1 MVTENHSM
9 VNTTVQKRF
18 SLRVSLHN
26 IYALITSSPVA
37 TVGFSITFMWVLIAV
52 FAPLLA
58 PYDPLVSNEA
68 IMNQAPTP
76 EHWLGTDT
84 YGRDVLSRVIYGARP
99 VLLLAPISVLI
110 SMTIGILLGLPAA
123 YFRGKSDETIMRLVD
138 VIMSFPVILIYM
150 IVITVLG
157 PSPLN
162 IIVAVTIAGAPGIAR
177 LVRSLALDIC
187 TREYIAAAK
196 VRGENSWYIM
206 FVEILPNARGPL
218 IIDGMLRVGYA
229 IFAIGTLGFLGLGLR
244 PPTPDWGS
252 MVNEAR
258 KVASYNP
265 AAMIWPSLAIA
276 SLVIGLNLL
285 ADGLRESS
293 MRYQQ

>member
-1 MVTENHSM
+1 MTSAQEQDSPKSAEQPKGIRSL
-9 VNTTVQKRF
+9 VN
-18 SLRVSLHN
+18 
-26 IYALITSSPVA
+26 LITDSPIA
-37 TVGFSITFMWVLIAV
+37 LVGFSITLTWVLIAI

-58 PYDPLVSNEA
+58 PYDPITSNED
-68 IMNQAPTP
+68 IMNQAPTS
-76 EHWLGTDT
+76 EHWMGTDI
-84 YGRDVLSRVIYGARP
+84 YGRDVLSRVIYGSRP
-99 VLLLAPISVLI
+99 VLILAPIAVLV
-110 SMTIGILLGLPAA
+110 SMAIGIMLGLPAA
-123 YFRGKSDETIMRLVD
+123 YFGGAVDEIIMRLVD
-138 VIMSFPVILIYM
+138 AIMAFPVILVYLI
-150 IVITVLG
+150 IIALLG

-162 IIVAVTIAGAPGIAR
+162 IILAVTIAGAPGIAR

-187 TREYIAAAK
+187 TREYVAAAR
-196 VRGENSWYIM
+196 VRGESAWYIM
-206 FVEILPNARGPL
+206 FVEVLPNTRGPL

-258 KVASYNP
+258 KVAAFNP

-285 ADGLRESS
+285 ADGLREAS

>member
-1 MVTENHSM
+1 
-9 VNTTVQKRF
+9 
-18 SLRVSLHN
+18 
-26 IYALITSSPVA
+26 
-37 TVGFSITFMWVLIAV
+37 
-52 FAPLLA
+52 
-58 PYDPLVSNEA
+58 
-68 IMNQAPTP
+68 MNQAPTP

-99 VLLLAPISVLI
+99 VLLLAPISVLV

-123 YFRGKSDETIMRLVD
+123 YYRGKSDETIMRMVD

-150 IVITVLG
+150 IVITILG
-157 PSPLN
+157 PSPFN

-187 TREYIAAAK
+187 TREYVAAAK
-196 VRGENSWYIM
+196 VRGENPWYIM

-265 AAMIWPSLAIA
+265 AAMVWPSLAIA

>member
-1 MVTENHSM
+1 MVDTA
-9 VNTTVQKRF
+9 VPKRF
-18 SLRVSLHN
+18 SLRASLRN
-26 IYALITSSPVA
+26 AYALILSSRVA
-37 TVGFSITFMWVLIAV
+37 TVGFSITLMWVLIAI

-58 PYDPLVSNEA
+58 PYDPLISNEA

-99 VLLLAPISVLI
+99 VLLLAPISVLV
-110 SMTIGILLGLPAA
+110 SMTIGILMGLPAA
-123 YFRGKSDETIMRLVD
+123 YFRGKSDETIMRIVD

-162 IIVAVTIAGAPGIAR
+162 IIIAVTIAGAPGIAR

-187 TREYIAAAK
+187 TREYVAAAK
-196 VRGENSWYIM
+196 VRGESSWYIM
-206 FVEILPNARGPL
+206 FMEILPNARGPL

-229 IFAIGTLGFLGLGLR
+229 IFAIGTLGFLGMGLR

>member
-1 MVTENHSM
+1 M
-9 VNTTVQKRF
+9 VNTAVQKQF
-18 SLRVSLHN
+18 SLRISLRN
-26 IYALITSSPVA
+26 VFSTITSSPVT
-37 TVGFSITFMWVLIAV
+37 TVGFSITLLWVMIAI

-68 IMNQAPTP
+68 IMNQAPSP
-76 EHWLGTDT
+76 EHWMGTDT

-99 VLLLAPISVLI
+99 VLLLAPISVLV

-123 YFRGKSDETIMRLVD
+123 YYRGKSDETIMRMVD

-150 IVITVLG
+150 IVITILG

-162 IIVAVTIAGAPGIAR
+162 IVVAVTIAGAPGIAR

-187 TREYIAAAK
+187 TREYVAAAK
-196 VRGENSWYIM
+196 VRGESSLYIM

-265 AAMIWPSLAIA
+265 AAMVWPSLAIA

-285 ADGLRESS
+285 ADGLRETS

>member
-1 MVTENHSM
+1 MVMEKHSTM
-9 VNTTVQKRF
+9 NIAERKRF
-18 SLRVSLHN
+18 PLLESLRN
-26 IYALITSSPVA
+26 FYGLIAGSPVA
-37 TVGFSITFMWVLIAV
+37 AVGLTITLSWILIAI
-52 FAPLLA
+52 FAPFLA

-84 YGRDVLSRVIYGARP
+84 YGRDVVSRVIFGARP
-99 VLLLAPISVLI
+99 VLLLAPISVLV
-110 SMTIGILLGLPAA
+110 SMAIGILLGLPAA
-123 YFRGKSDETIMRLVD
+123 YFRGMVDETIMRIVD
-138 VIMSFPVILIYM
+138 AIMSFPVILIYL
-150 IVITVLG
+150 IVIAILG

-187 TREYIAAAK
+187 TREYVAAAK
-196 VRGENSWYIM
+196 VRGENPWYIM
-206 FVEILPNARGPL
+206 FVEVLPNARGPL

-276 SLVIGLNLL
+276 SLVIGLNLF

>member
-1 MVTENHSM
+1 M
-9 VNTTVQKRF
+9 VNTATQKRF
-18 SLRVSLHN
+18 SLRISFRN
-26 IYALITSSPVA
+26 GFSMITGSRVA
-37 TVGFSITFMWVLIAV
+37 TVGFTITFLWVMIAI

-68 IMNQAPTP
+68 IMNQSPSP

-99 VLLLAPISVLI
+99 VLILAPISVLV
-110 SMTIGILLGLPAA
+110 SMTIGILIGLPAA
-123 YFRGKSDETIMRLVD
+123 YFRGKTDETIMRMVD

-150 IVITVLG
+150 IVITILG

-162 IIVAVTIAGAPGIAR
+162 IIVAVTIGGAPGIAR

-187 TREYIAAAK
+187 TRDYIAAAK
-196 VRGENSWYIM
+196 VRGESSWYIM

-218 IIDGMLRVGYA
+218 IIDAMLRVGYA

-265 AAMIWPSLAIA
+265 AAMVWPSLAIA

-285 ADGLRESS
+285 ADGLRETS

>member
-1 MVTENHSM
+1 M
-9 VNTTVQKRF
+9 VNTAVHKRF
-18 SLRVSLHN
+18 SLRMSFRNLFSM
-26 IYALITSSPVA
+26 ITSSRVA
-37 TVGFSITFMWVLIAV
+37 TVGFVITFLWVMIAI
-52 FAPLLA
+52 FAPLLT

-68 IMNQAPTP
+68 IMNQSPTR

-99 VLLLAPISVLI
+99 VLLLAPISVVV

-123 YFRGKSDETIMRLVD
+123 YYRGKSDETIMRMVD

-150 IVITVLG
+150 IVITILG

-187 TREYIAAAK
+187 TREYVAAAK
-196 VRGENSWYIM
+196 VRGESSLYIM

-265 AAMIWPSLAIA
+265 AAMVWPSLAIA

-285 ADGLRESS
+285 ADGLRENS

>member
-1 MVTENHSM
+1 MVDTS
-9 VNTTVQKRF
+9 VQKRF
-18 SLRVSLHN
+18 SLRASLHN
-26 IYALITSSPVA
+26 VYALITSSRVA
-37 TVGFSITFMWVLIAV
+37 TVGFSITFMWVLIAI

-58 PYDPLVSNEA
+58 PYDPLISNEA

-99 VLLLAPISVLI
+99 VLLLAPISVLV
-110 SMTIGILLGLPAA
+110 SMTIGILMGLPAA
-123 YFRGKSDETIMRLVD
+123 YFRGKSDETIMRIVD

-162 IIVAVTIAGAPGIAR
+162 IIIAVTIAGAPGIAR

-187 TREYIAAAK
+187 TREYVAAAK
-196 VRGENSWYIM
+196 VRGESSWYIM
-206 FVEILPNARGPL
+206 FMEILPNARGPL

-229 IFAIGTLGFLGLGLR
+229 IFAIGTLGFLGMGLR

-265 AAMIWPSLAIA
+265 AAMVWPSLAIA

-293 MRYQQ
+293 TRYQ

>member
-1 MVTENHSM
+1 
-9 VNTTVQKRF
+9 
-18 SLRVSLHN
+18 
-26 IYALITSSPVA
+26 
-37 TVGFSITFMWVLIAV
+37 
-52 FAPLLA
+52 
-58 PYDPLVSNEA
+58 
-68 IMNQAPTP
+68 MNQAPTS
-76 EHWLGTDT
+76 EHWMGTDI
-84 YGRDVLSRVIYGARP
+84 YGRDVLSRVIYGSRP
-99 VLLLAPISVLI
+99 VLILAPIAVLV
-110 SMTIGILLGLPAA
+110 SMAIGIMLGLPAA
-123 YFRGKSDETIMRLVD
+123 YFGGAVDEIIMRLVD
-138 VIMSFPVILIYM
+138 AIMAFPVILVYLI
-150 IVITVLG
+150 IIALLG

-162 IIVAVTIAGAPGIAR
+162 IILAVTIAGAPGIAR

-187 TREYIAAAK
+187 TREYVAAAR
-196 VRGENSWYIM
+196 VRGESAWYIM
-206 FVEILPNARGPL
+206 FVEVLPNTRGPL

-258 KVASYNP
+258 KVAAFNP

-285 ADGLRESS
+285 ADGLREAS